1 MSDRK
6 NPWADP
12 EAVRAH
18 KLGCQI
24 AARRRSKYNAKPQ
37 VVDGIK
43 FDSKR
48 EAMRWG
54 QLQFLLR
61 GKQIAMLERQIAFV
75 IAPAVKLHGEARK
88 KPALRYVADFRY
100 YVPSESVWIV
110 EDAKGRETPVSRIK
124 RHLMKSVHNID
135 VRIT

>member
-1 MSDRK
+1 MKRP
-6 NPWADP
+6 N
-12 EAVRAH
+12 
-18 KLGCQI
+18 
-24 AARRRSKYNAKPQ
+24 KYNAKPQ

-54 QLQFLLR
+54 QLQLLLR

-75 IAPAVKLHGEARK
+75 LAPAVKLHGEARK

-100 YVPSESVWIV
+100 YVPSEGIFVV

-135 VRIT
+135 VRLT